1 MGMSASAGR
10 PDEGDEAAYLER
22 LGTRVR
28 QTRARRGVTRRALAR
43 DSGVSERY
51 LAQLEAGH
59 GNISVGR
66 LRQVARALG
75 VAVEELAQDGA
86 ERPAELALLLERL
99 GRLGRAA
106 LAEAL
111 DLLGQQL
118 GAVLDGARA
127 DRVALVGLRGAG
139 KTTLGQRLAADQ
151 GVPFIEMAREV
162 ERDSGLSLQELFDLS
177 GQAAYRRY
185 ERRALGRVLE
195 SNRAVVIAA
204 GGSIVSEPATY
215 ARLLDTCLTVW
226 LKAAPED
233 HMGRVVAQG
242 DMRPMA
248 DNPEAMADLERILE
262 ERAALYGKA
271 DLVIETSGHTPA
283 ESAAALAAAVAS
295 ARGRAAP
302 AVHA

>member
-1 MGMSASAGR
+1 MNASAGL
-10 PDEGDEAAYLER
+10 PDEGEEAAYLER
-22 LGTRVR
+22 LGARVR

-51 LAQLEAGH
+51 LAQLETGR
-59 GNISVGR
+59 GNISVAR
-66 LRQVARALG
+66 LRWVARALG
-75 VAVEELAQDGA
+75 VAVQELAQDGPD
-86 ERPAELALLLERL
+86 RPPELALLLERL
-99 GRLGRAA
+99 GRLGPAA
-106 LAEAL
+106 QAEAL
-111 DLLGQQL
+111 DLLGQRF

-139 KTTLGQRLAADQ
+139 KTTLGQCLAEAR

-185 ERRALGRVLE
+185 ERRALDRVIE
-195 SNRAVVIAA
+195 AHDGVVIAA

-215 ARLLDTCLTVW
+215 DRLLDGCLTVW

-242 DMRPMA
+242 DLRPMA
-248 DNPEAMADLERILE
+248 DNPEAMADLERILD

-271 DLVIETSGHTPA
+271 DLVIETSGHTPV

-295 ARGRAAP
+295 ARGRAP
-302 AVHA
+302 DTVHA